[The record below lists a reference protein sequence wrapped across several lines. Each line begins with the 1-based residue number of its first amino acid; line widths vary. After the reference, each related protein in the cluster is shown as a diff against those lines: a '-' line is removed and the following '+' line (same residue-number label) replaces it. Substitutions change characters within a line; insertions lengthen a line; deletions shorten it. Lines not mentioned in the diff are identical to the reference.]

1 MKVVGLIPC
10 RLESTRLNRK
20 VLLEIKGLPM
30 IIHVYKRAKL
40 SALDEVCVCTDSQ
53 EVIDI
58 CDIYDVPVIKT
69 KQHINGTDRIAE
81 VAKNIEADYF
91 VDVQGDEVLVNPQ
104 NINRVINFHKQTYC
118 DIVLPSVPI
127 VYNENINIVKVKEID
142 GSVVDLSRNN
152 ISYLKHFS
160 IISFTSEALKKFSQ
174 CKPTFNEI
182 HNQIELLRAIE
193 NNFNVKTIKIACDS
207 FSVDTR
213 EDFENAIEY
222 MKNDKVINLY
232 TQND

>member
-20 VLLEIKGLPM
+20 VLLEIQGLPM

-40 SALDEVCVCTDSQ
+40 STLDEVYVCTDSQ

-58 CDIYDVPVIKT
+58 CDIYNVPVIKT
-69 KQHINGTDRIAE
+69 KHHINGTDRIAE

-142 GSVVDLSRNN
+142 GSVVDLSRNS

-193 NNFNVKTIKIACDS
+193 NKFDIKTIKIACDS

-213 EDFENAIEY
+213 KDYENAVEY
-222 MKNDKVINLY
+222 MKSDNIVKTYL
-232 TQND
+232 